1 MRIHR
6 ASCSPRAGRSHA
18 IQRRAQQ
25 PRRRMTRQSRRRVVH
40 HRRVRHGE
48 ASFDERA
55 VLGDERL
62 REEDGEGVRLGRG
75 AFGSVERLGDGEC
88 GGVVGGGVERLAAS
102 RGSGL
107 LGCLGSV
114 AGRGVA
120 GVGLEGADALAE
132 GLPAAVGVVHV
143 DVGAR
148 EGLGVGGGGEAVAGG
163 GAALALAPGFA
174 RSAAAAT
181 AGDFGRRVHDHR
193 GRFTCAGD
201 PTEFGVVNASGR
213 GRGSRRGVVV
223 GTVEGVG
230 RERGG
235 ARGREPRGILS
246 RGRGIRRCGGAGG
259 GRRRGGG
266 GETARGRDAN
276 REGRAAND
284 EGGDR
289 RRGRCVVTSVRG
301 RALASGRAAAGTGPE
316 ADAAG
321 DRAARKPE
329 SIDRT
334 GREIAGRPIRTG
346 QPRAEPLPRDV
357 RCSPSPAFS
366 NTTQQTRST
375 GLGASS
381 WLTRARSRRAAVSR
395 ASAAIRMSRADPPDG
410 PGPAA
415 PMDADV
421 DPRGSRA
428 GRTTRLCVLCPS
440 ERGPP
445 PRAPPRAAQAQGAP
459 RRRGVPPPR
468 RVRGSVPPRSQRHRH
483 HVGAP
488 DVHHV
493 VPRGVLRRAQGA
505 PSKRRDP
512 PSSAA
517 SNSSAR
523 TAAYAAPQSDAHS
536 SDAREATT
544 SRARTPSDAD
554 STQTHSPSRAR
565 AQITQAHT
573 STRVVQNHER
583 RRTPRSSSSRRR
595 RRRARGR
602 HGTRAGRH
610 GTVGR
615 HHASRSPRARRRAR
629 AERIGRPQR
638 RRDGDDDAA
647 AAALEEGVVRP
658 SKMSKIDRTRGV
670 IAAVVAAGE
679 RVRREAEHED
689 DDEES
694 VCEAASVEGW

>member
-1 MRIHR
+1 MGGAPLVPLS
-6 ASCSPRAGRSHA
+6 ASATASAAASSA
-18 IQRRAQQ
+18 E
-25 PRRRMTRQSRRRVVH
+25 
-40 HRRVRHGE
+40 GE
-48 ASFDERA
+48 
-55 VLGDERL
+55 
-62 REEDGEGVRLGRG
+62 
-75 AFGSVERLGDGEC
+75 
-88 GGVVGGGVERLAAS
+88 ERLAAS

-107 LGCLGSV
+107 RCLGSV

-143 DVGAR
+143 DIGAR

-201 PTEFGVVNASGR
+201 PTEFGGGERVRTRSGE
-213 GRGSRRGVVV
+213 SSGVVV
-223 GTVEGVG
+223 GTVEGG
-230 RERGG
+230 RSRKGG

-301 RALASGRAAAGTGPE
+301 RALASGARAAAGTGPE

-381 WLTRARSRRAAVSR
+381 WLTRARSRRAAVGR
-395 ASAAIRMSRADPPDG
+395 ARPRRSECRARTPPTVPGPPRRWTRTSTLAGRARDARPGCASCVPPSAAR
-410 PGPAA
+410 
-415 PMDADV
+415 
-421 DPRGSRA
+421 
-428 GRTTRLCVLCPS
+428 
-440 ERGPP
+440 P
-445 PRAPPRAAQAQGAP
+445 PRTSPCRTGPRCSAPAWSA
-459 RRRGVPPPR
+459 PPR

-505 PSKRRDP
+505 PSKRRIRHQARQATQVLALRHTRRHSRMHTRAMSAKLP
-512 PSSAA
+512 P
-517 SNSSAR
+517 R
-523 TAAYAAPQSDAHS
+523 V
-536 SDAREATT
+536 
-544 SRARTPSDAD
+544 RARRRMPI
-554 STQTHSPSRAR
+554 QRRRIHRHVPR

-595 RRRARGR
+595 RRRARADATG
-602 HGTRAGRH
+602 RAGRH
-610 GTVGR
+610 WGPSGATTLLDATARGAAPAPN
-615 HHASRSPRARRRAR
+615 AS
-629 AERIGRPQR
+629 GRPQR
-638 RRDGDDDAA
+638 RGTATTTPPPR
-647 AAALEEGVVRP
+647 
-658 SKMSKIDRTRGV
+658 RG
-670 IAAVVAAGE
+670 G
-679 RVRREAEHED
+679 RRSTVQ
-689 DDEES
+689 DE
-694 VCEAASVEGW
+694 